1 MTKAAKLDEASRV
14 EDRLNWRLG
23 ELEELVTAVG
33 CEVRTLQSA
42 TKAAQAPR
50 DIEPTLPL
58 EKQLQALRS

>member
-1 MTKAAKLDEASRV
+1 MTKAAKLDEASGV
-14 EDRLNWRLG
+14 EDRLNRRLG

-42 TKAAQAPR
+42 TKTAQAPR
-50 DIEPTLPL
+50 DIEPRLPL